1 MKTLTRIF
9 LIVIVFFAI
18 NLKETMAVTMSIT
31 NASWQSTV
39 DQDNDGYRRSG
50 ILRLNVTSDVGVY
63 CTIKIKYTVNNGSV
77 VYLYYQTPGGT
88 LIPAGNSYFDFEIG
102 TSATGGE
109 LPHNLYDF
117 IIQIVDWP
125 AGTTVYASRSY
136 SNDSDLN
143 DELFETAAEDQGAQ
157 NFNCIPDIEYI
168 QINGTT
174 IPNSSTTNISLNS
187 LNDSFLVRLRGQNI
201 GSDNAPADLSNLTIS
216 FQQYTSA
223 SDKNLVIVNSSTASD
238 LTVNK
243 LYGAEAQGG
252 DGYADY
258 VIVEANDNNGW
269 NAGESNSMY
278 LDVKAK
284 QWGQFIIEFR
294 MGLPTNNTWVD
305 FVHDPAA
312 GYCPNCYEWDTGID
326 PIKFISFWIIVNVS
340 QITWPDLVIQ
350 NQSVSPSSTNVG
362 ATVLSSCTIANI
374 GNGTAGESEVKYYLS
389 SDIYLDDNDHY
400 FSSDFVPQLIA
411 GGSGSMT
418 ESLTIPESTVPGSY
432 YILFVAD
439 ADNEV
444 VESNEDNNVSNAG
457 LVINACNLTVS
468 PTSLS
473 FTSSA
478 GSQNVSVTSNSTWNV
493 TDDASWI
500 TVSPTSGSNNGSITV
515 TVTENTGAQRTG
527 TVTVTATCGTVQN
540 ITVTQA
546 APCNLTVSP
555 TSLSFTSSAGSQNVS
570 VTSNSTWNVT
580 DDASWITVSP
590 TSGSNNGSITVTVTE
605 NTGAQRTGTVT
616 VTATCGTVQNITVTQ
631 AAPCNLTVSPTS
643 LSFTSSAGSQNVS
656 VTSNSTWNVTDDASW
671 ITVSPTSGSN
681 NGSIT
686 VTVTEN
692 TGAQRTGTVTV
703 TATCGTVQ
711 NITVTQA
718 APCNLTVS
726 PTSLSFTS
734 SAGSQNV
741 SVTSNSTW
749 NVTDD
754 ASWITVS
761 PTSGSNNGSITVT
774 VTENTGAQRTG
785 TVTVT
790 ATCGTVQNI
799 TVTQAAPCNLTVSPT
814 SLSFTS
820 SAGSQNVSV
829 TSNSTWNVTDDA
841 SWITVSPTSGSNN
854 GSITVTV
861 TENTGAQRT
870 GTVTVTATCG
880 TVQNITVTQAAP
892 CNLTVSPTSL
902 SFTSSAGSQ
911 NVSVTSNS
919 TWNVTDDASWITV
932 SPTSGSNNGS
942 ITVTVTENTGAQRT
956 GTVTVTA
963 TCGTVQN
970 ITVTQA
976 APCNLTVS
984 PTSLSFTSSAGSQN
998 VSVTSNSTWNV
1009 TDDASWITVSPT
1021 SGSNNGSITVSV
1033 TSNTGAERTG
1043 TITVTTT
1050 CGTFQTIAVMQEG
1063 ISTQNLLYLKR
1074 GNPSSWTTPEQPG
1087 SQWREIQTWENS
1099 GYTVTTIDF
1108 LSVTINTSLLSNYST
1123 VRINGNNGD
1132 RPITSSEGQALYQW
1146 VQSGGNLFAEIP
1158 YTNMVPGVSL
1168 FGVQTIN
1175 GQNGGSNG
1183 TSWHFNGAPWVIGP
1197 VFGPTSTIEEFASEC
1212 MDKPALTSN
1221 HNFEIDATISGY
1233 PAIVHKSYGSEYEN
1247 TKKVII
1253 VFAQGWSHDAS
1264 YPGNAFRANIYQGD
1278 NLAFLSNCID
1288 YFQFAVGNEVIK
1300 IDNYPYVR
1308 ISPNPVNSKAIL
1320 SLSIQESE
1328 RVTMEIIDINGN
1340 KLWILLN
1347 NKQIAVGEHEFE
1359 INCEHLATGLYFVK
1373 VTTEK
1378 FVAVEKLLKH

>member
-590 TSGSNNGSITVTVTE
+590 TSGSNNGSITV
-605 NTGAQRTGTVT
+605 
-616 VTATCGTVQNITVTQ
+616 
-631 AAPCNLTVSPTS
+631 
-643 LSFTSSAGSQNVS
+643 
-656 VTSNSTWNVTDDASW
+656 
-671 ITVSPTSGSN
+671 
-681 NGSIT
+681 
-686 VTVTEN
+686 
-692 TGAQRTGTVTV
+692 
-703 TATCGTVQ
+703 
-711 NITVTQA
+711 
-718 APCNLTVS
+718 
-726 PTSLSFTS
+726 
-734 SAGSQNV
+734 
-741 SVTSNSTW
+741 
-749 NVTDD
+749 
-754 ASWITVS
+754 
-761 PTSGSNNGSITVT
+761 
-774 VTENTGAQRTG
+774 
-785 TVTVT
+785 
-790 ATCGTVQNI
+790 
-799 TVTQAAPCNLTVSPT
+799 
-814 SLSFTS
+814 
-820 SAGSQNVSV
+820 
-829 TSNSTWNVTDDA
+829 
-841 SWITVSPTSGSNN
+841 
-854 GSITVTV
+854 
-861 TENTGAQRT
+861 
-870 GTVTVTATCG
+870 
-880 TVQNITVTQAAP
+880 
-892 CNLTVSPTSL
+892 
-902 SFTSSAGSQ
+902 
-911 NVSVTSNS
+911 
-919 TWNVTDDASWITV
+919 
-932 SPTSGSNNGS
+932 
-942 ITVTVTENTGAQRT
+942 
-956 GTVTVTA
+956 
-963 TCGTVQN
+963 
-970 ITVTQA
+970 
-976 APCNLTVS
+976 
-984 PTSLSFTSSAGSQN
+984 
-998 VSVTSNSTWNV
+998 
-1009 TDDASWITVSPT
+1009 
-1021 SGSNNGSITVSV
+1021 SV

>member
-1 MKTLTRIF
+1 M
-9 LIVIVFFAI
+9 
-18 NLKETMAVTMSIT
+18 
-31 NASWQSTV
+31 
-39 DQDNDGYRRSG
+39 
-50 ILRLNVTSDVGVY
+50 
-63 CTIKIKYTVNNGSV
+63 
-77 VYLYYQTPGGT
+77 
-88 LIPAGNSYFDFEIG
+88 
-102 TSATGGE
+102 
-109 LPHNLYDF
+109 
-117 IIQIVDWP
+117 
-125 AGTTVYASRSY
+125 
-136 SNDSDLN
+136 
-143 DELFETAAEDQGAQ
+143 
-157 NFNCIPDIEYI
+157 
-168 QINGTT
+168 
-174 IPNSSTTNISLNS
+174 
-187 LNDSFLVRLRGQNI
+187 
-201 GSDNAPADLSNLTIS
+201 
-216 FQQYTSA
+216 
-223 SDKNLVIVNSSTASD
+223 
-238 LTVNK
+238 
-243 LYGAEAQGG
+243 
-252 DGYADY
+252 
-258 VIVEANDNNGW
+258 
-269 NAGESNSMY
+269 
-278 LDVKAK
+278 
-284 QWGQFIIEFR
+284 
-294 MGLPTNNTWVD
+294 
-305 FVHDPAA
+305 
-312 GYCPNCYEWDTGID
+312 
-326 PIKFISFWIIVNVS
+326 
-340 QITWPDLVIQ
+340 
-350 NQSVSPSSTNVG
+350 
-362 ATVLSSCTIANI
+362 
-374 GNGTAGESEVKYYLS
+374 
-389 SDIYLDDNDHY
+389 
-400 FSSDFVPQLIA
+400 
-411 GGSGSMT
+411 
-418 ESLTIPESTVPGSY
+418 
-432 YILFVAD
+432 
-439 ADNEV
+439 
-444 VESNEDNNVSNAG
+444 
-457 LVINACNLTVS
+457 
-468 PTSLS
+468 
-473 FTSSA
+473 
-478 GSQNVSVTSNSTWNV
+478 
-493 TDDASWI
+493 
-500 TVSPTSGSNNGSITV
+500 
-515 TVTENTGAQRTG
+515 
-527 TVTVTATCGTVQN
+527 
-540 ITVTQA
+540 
-546 APCNLTVSP
+546 
-555 TSLSFTSSAGSQNVS
+555 
-570 VTSNSTWNVT
+570 
-580 DDASWITVSP
+580 
-590 TSGSNNGSITVTVTE
+590 
-605 NTGAQRTGTVT
+605 
-616 VTATCGTVQNITVTQ
+616 
-631 AAPCNLTVSPTS
+631 
-643 LSFTSSAGSQNVS
+643 
-656 VTSNSTWNVTDDASW
+656 
-671 ITVSPTSGSN
+671 
-681 NGSIT
+681 
-686 VTVTEN
+686 
-692 TGAQRTGTVTV
+692 
-703 TATCGTVQ
+703 
-711 NITVTQA
+711 
-718 APCNLTVS
+718 
-726 PTSLSFTS
+726 
-734 SAGSQNV
+734 
-741 SVTSNSTW
+741 
-749 NVTDD
+749 
-754 ASWITVS
+754 
-761 PTSGSNNGSITVT
+761 
-774 VTENTGAQRTG
+774 
-785 TVTVT
+785 
-790 ATCGTVQNI
+790 
-799 TVTQAAPCNLTVSPT
+799 
-814 SLSFTS
+814 
-820 SAGSQNVSV
+820 
-829 TSNSTWNVTDDA
+829 
-841 SWITVSPTSGSNN
+841 
-854 GSITVTV
+854 
-861 TENTGAQRT
+861 
-870 GTVTVTATCG
+870 
-880 TVQNITVTQAAP
+880 
-892 CNLTVSPTSL
+892 
-902 SFTSSAGSQ
+902 
-911 NVSVTSNS
+911 
-919 TWNVTDDASWITV
+919 

>member
-942 ITVTVTENTGAQRT
+942 ITV
-956 GTVTVTA
+956 
-963 TCGTVQN
+963 
-970 ITVTQA
+970 
-976 APCNLTVS
+976 
-984 PTSLSFTSSAGSQN
+984 
-998 VSVTSNSTWNV
+998 
-1009 TDDASWITVSPT
+1009 
-1021 SGSNNGSITVSV
+1021 SV